1 MKNKEIGMEQETKD
15 SRNENVLDVF
25 GMNTNYFGNE
35 LYNVALFIDYE
46 NVTRTCWKKKEIL
59 FVMDS
64 LKKSVSGA
72 KSVTADLLKLL
83 FIVIL
88 TMMTCMTLTTSRYCN
103 LMV

>member
-46 NVTRTCWKKKEIL
+46 NVT
-59 FVMDS
+59 
-64 LKKSVSGA
+64 

>member
-1 MKNKEIGMEQETKD
+1 MKNKEIGMEQKD
-15 SRNENVLDVF
+15 SRNENALDVF

-46 NVTRTCWKKKEIL
+46 NVYKNLLEEKRNAIRD
-59 FVMDS
+59 DS

-88 TMMTCMTLTTSRYCN
+88 TMMKCMTLTTSRYCN